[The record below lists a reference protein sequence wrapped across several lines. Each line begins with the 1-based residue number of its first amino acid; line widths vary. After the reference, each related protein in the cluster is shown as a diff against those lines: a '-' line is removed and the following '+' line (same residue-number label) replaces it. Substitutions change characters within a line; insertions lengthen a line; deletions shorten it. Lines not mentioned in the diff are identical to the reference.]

1 MIRLKI
7 LISLLLTITSF
18 IFGQPPIDPDIEEE
32 FNGEKLVRWK
42 DYDDI
47 GDYKSESYL
56 DSIEIDTLNTKFL
69 FPNRTFEAL
78 KLNDYSGLE
87 ESPIIDLNKYKQIMF
102 QFEKAEIFPE
112 SYPDSIKPF
121 TNFTEKLD
129 MLNSDIINKNVSEY
143 YIQMEICITN
153 YKVIYYD
160 NGSGNLSTV
169 VYRYISSLPLKGAT
183 YRGGNVTF
191 NFNSNN
197 FKIFNYTTPVNTI
210 INSIKVDFG
219 DGIGYRNI
227 NFDQNDPFNTNIL
240 INYSTVGTKK
250 IKTKV
255 NINGIDYY
263 SNSEIEVV
271 TLEIPNPSMTIPLSG
286 GGIPFLYTTGKA
298 YVYLSDIE
306 SGIRNPIIFVEGFD
320 IDNNMNADELY
331 SAIRRQNLADSL
343 KAYGYDIIIMNFSNA
358 RQSIKTNAS
367 LLIKLINEVNKI
379 KITDNENII
388 IGASMGGL
396 VSRYALAYMEKFHE
410 NHQTRLFVSFDS
422 PQKGANIPLGVQ
434 YWLNFFSHVDGVA
447 EDYRLKLCSEAAQ
460 EMLYKHFL
468 TFPYPNNNRTN
479 LYSQL
484 SLLDNYPNYLR
495 KIAISNGSA
504 VGSGLEYGEG
514 VKIIGWSY
522 GEGQFDA
529 LEIDGD
535 CWASGKNLTLVTEC
549 YMDAVWIPWTLNFPS
564 SVYDYV
570 QVQTNTEFDFVPGGT
585 RSTHLEIAE
594 TDPPYGD
601 ITTSYEDHCFIP
613 TISSLAIGTNDPFYN
628 IKENIDEIYRTGMTP
643 FDSLYYPQKY
653 QSINQEHVNISEE
666 MVQWLLKELL
676 PLNVILEDEKVW
688 GRGEITARNSIKLLP
703 GYDTKSAIFLIKR
716 IEDTE

>member
-1 MIRLKI
+1 MIKLRI
-7 LISLLLTITSF
+7 LMILFFAVTDC
-18 IFGQPPIDPDIEEE
+18 IFGQPPIDPDIVYE
-32 FNGEKLVRWK
+32 FNGEKLLRWK

-47 GDYKSESYL
+47 GDYKSASYL
-56 DSIEIDTLNTKFL
+56 DSIDIDSLNTKFL

-102 QFEKAEIFPE
+102 QFEKAEIFPTN
-112 SYPDSIKPF
+112 YPDSVKPF
-121 TNFTEKLD
+121 TNFIEKLD
-129 MLNSDIINKNVSEY
+129 MLNSDLINKDVSEFHV
-143 YIQMEICITN
+143 QMEICITN
-153 YKVIYYD
+153 YKVTYYD
-160 NGSGNLSTV
+160 NGYVNIPIHV
-169 VYRYISSLPLKGAT
+169 DRYISSLPLKEDI

-197 FKIFNYTTPVNTI
+197 FKIVNYSQPVNTI

-227 NFDQNDPFNTNIL
+227 DFDQNDSFNTNIL

-250 IKTKV
+250 IKTKI
-255 NINGIDYY
+255 NINGINHY
-263 SNSEIEVV
+263 SNSEIKVV
-271 TLEIPNPSMTIPLSG
+271 TLEIPDPSMTIPLSG
-286 GGIPFLYTTGKA
+286 GGIPFLYTSGKA
-298 YVYLSDIE
+298 YVYLSDIK

-343 KAYGYDIIIMNFSNA
+343 KAYGYDLIIMNFSNA
-358 RQSIKTNAS
+358 RQSIKINAS
-367 LLIKLINEVNKI
+367 LLVKLINVVNEI

-396 VSRYALAYMEKFHE
+396 VSRYALAYMEKSHE
-410 NHQTRLFVSFDS
+410 NHETRLFVSFDS

-447 EDYRLKLCSEAAQ
+447 EDYRSKLCSEAAQ

-479 LYSQL
+479 LYFQL
-484 SLLDNYPNYLR
+484 NYLDNYPNYLR

-504 VGSGLEYGEG
+504 VGAGLGYGEG
-514 VKIIGWSY
+514 TKVIGWSY
-522 GEGQFDA
+522 GEGNLDP
-529 LEIDGD
+529 LVIDGD

-570 QVQTNTEFDFVPGGT
+570 QVQTNTEFDFIPGGT
-585 RSTHLEIAE
+585 RATHFEIAE

-601 ITTSYEDHCFIP
+601 ITTSYPDHCFIP
-613 TISSLAIGTNDPFYN
+613 TISSLAIETNDPFYN
-628 IKENIDEIYRTGMTP
+628 IKQNINNVITP
-643 FDSLYYPQKY
+643 FDSLYFPGDKE
-653 QSINQEHVNISEE
+653 SINQEHVNISEE

-676 PLNVILEDEKVW
+676 PPNVILKDEKVW
-688 GRGEITARNSIKLLP
+688 GRGEIAARNRIKLLP
-703 GYDTKSAIFLIKR
+703 GYNTKNARFLIK
-716 IEDTE
+716 ETEGTK